1 MKKHHAGVFYLG
13 ISVAILL
20 LCVLSSQAQEP
31 AVSHRR
37 DIAGL
42 VDEAATIVHGT
53 IISTTIEPDPNLPNL
68 NTVLVRMNVHEALK
82 GSPGKTFTFRQYVWD
97 VRAMTNAAGYR
108 KGQEMLL
115 FLRPPSRYG
124 LTSPAGLQQ
133 GQFMVSRDLAGRA
146 MAVNGLG
153 NVGLLQNVSLRARA
167 RGVVLPGVAAK
178 MSTQRTG
185 AVDLD
190 GLKQIVRAFAGANR

>member
-1 MKKHHAGVFYLG
+1 
-13 ISVAILL
+13 
-20 LCVLSSQAQEP
+20 
-31 AVSHRR
+31 
-37 DIAGL
+37 
-42 VDEAATIVHGT
+42 
-53 IISTTIEPDPNLPNL
+53 
-68 NTVLVRMNVHEALK
+68 
-82 GSPGKTFTFRQYVWD
+82 
-97 VRAMTNAAGYR
+97 
-108 KGQEMLL
+108 
-115 FLRPPSRYG
+115 
-124 LTSPAGLQQ
+124 
-133 GQFMVSRDLAGRA
+133 MVSRDLAGRA